1 MNYSKS
7 FENIVSIFLLYLII
21 VITTIT
27 LGKEL
32 IESIKS
38 NNNNYISQKTKELI
52 KEKYEGKIVT
62 LKELI
67 PTCKELLKFKGIT
80 LEIYGEKFNSSNSI
94 HDFETLFEFYLSDE
108 QPFELQVKD
117 EEEYIIDFF
126 GL

>member
-1 MNYSKS
+1 M
-7 FENIVSIFLLYLII
+7 LYFII
-21 VITTIT
+21 IIIAIT

-32 IESIKS
+32 IETTKING
-38 NNNNYISQKTKELI
+38 NNHISKEIKELI
-52 KEKYEGKIVT
+52 KKNYDGNIIT

-67 PTCKELLKFKGIT
+67 ATCKELLKFKGIT
-80 LEIYGEKFNSSNSI
+80 LEICGEKFNSSNSI
-94 HDFETLFEFYLSDE
+94 HDFEALFEFYLSDE

>member
-7 FENIVSIFLLYLII
+7 FENIVFIFLLYFII
-21 VITTIT
+21 IIIAIT

-32 IESIKS
+32 IESTKING
-38 NNNNYISQKTKELI
+38 NNHISKETKELI
-52 KEKYEGKIVT
+52 KKNYDGNIIT